1 MQLSTF
7 LGWGDHGYDDMAR
20 MCLWDRKA
28 SFSYTLFFVFGGV
41 GVPVVLIS
49 ICNIAVYL
57 YVRKNEMRVAPSG
70 DGVNVTSQRTSSMS
84 LRLSRTFAVIFIVFV
99 VCWSPYCVLILI
111 DQNDKAHPALHL
123 FVTLLAHL
131 SSSNNYILY
140 GLTNRD
146 FRQGYWRILQR
157 MTAMRCRLRPNV
169 TQTVTNFEMTQTVHS

>member
-1 MQLSTF
+1 MQLSNF
-7 LGWGDHGYDDMAR
+7 LGWGDHGYDDMFR
-20 MCLWDRKA
+20 MCVWDRKA

-57 YVRKNEMRVAPSG
+57 YVRKNEMRIAPSG
-70 DGVNVTSQRTSSMS
+70 DGVNATSQRTSSMS

-123 FVTLLAHL
+123 FLALLAHF

-146 FRQGYWRILQR
+146 FRHGYWRVLKR
-157 MTAMRCRLRPNV
+157 MTAFNGRGNSIAAQ
-169 TQTVTNFEMTQTVHS
+169 QTNTFEMSNTQR